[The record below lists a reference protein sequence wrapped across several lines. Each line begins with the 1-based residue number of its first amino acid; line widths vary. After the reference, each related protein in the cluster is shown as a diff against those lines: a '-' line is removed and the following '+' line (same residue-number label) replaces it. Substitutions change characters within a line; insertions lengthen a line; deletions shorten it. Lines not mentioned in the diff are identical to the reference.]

1 MIKRKYPIMVSS
13 FKVADKQEAMN
24 KIQLIKSEIVNRSI
38 PVSNYTLKYIKY
50 LILNGYTVNTGYVY
64 NGPELIMIDIDNDG
78 DIKPDYLEL
87 LSYLEKLEVIPNMI
101 FETSSSTVENPKYRL
116 LFSVEESQKI
126 PNEDIYKILAQNLT
140 QLIND
145 KYPNC
150 ADKKC
155 VDAKTIF
162 FPCTKCLYYNED
174 NHIGYNNKNLGD
186 LYNRSAYKFGLDFKR
201 YIMPLFVDL
210 NLYSNS
216 EASYTNK
223 TKMIDGMTV
232 ATNEP
237 FILYYSSSILI
248 KRNIRYRIFRASS
261 NAGYNPLDLGKV
273 GVAILKPIQLRPLV
287 LDTDLRNRIK
297 LLNIGLLFH
306 QKENI
311 FFKDIFQRR
320 NESGYIYNAIITR
333 DVNTGFYYYWL
344 YGYKEKKPFLRM
356 DIFDIIEYMT
366 GNQNYNDA
374 VEFVYNICNIKIRP
388 YDKQPYR
395 KRLTEYKKALKN
407 ISKWPVLER
416 FFNRTD
422 NLTLHILN
430 FYLDWFYDVSKNFK
444 NISRL
449 QARISYSRIYK
460 YLETHNVTRKVTD
473 DNIYDAVQRL
483 IDLQFLEKI
492 ELADYNSRYLKLN
505 DRLKPKL
512 GGANIVVLR
521 PAVYNPHMFD
531 CISEKLSRTKK
542 QDYNTFTKDI
552 KHPDFF
558 NDLIECSKELIRT
571 RANNFVT
578 TKDLYNY
585 TVDIYSKKYIKKSI
599 SNLVNHYIP
608 ILAKELNLS
617 LYWADHNL
625 TDCYEFRERIFKTRI
640 KNRMIKVLV
649 LENKDND
656 NEQFI

>member
-87 LSYLEKLEVIPNMI
+87 LSYLEKLEVTPNMI

-116 LFSVEESQKI
+116 LFSVEESQKV

-145 KYPNC
+145 KFPDC
-150 ADKKC
+150 ADVRCMNTKS
-155 VDAKTIF
+155 IF
-162 FPCTKCLYYNED
+162 FPCIKCLYYNEN
-174 NHIGYNNKNLGD
+174 NHISYNDKD
-186 LYNRSAYKFGLDFKR
+186 LDKLKRQNYKFGLDFKR
-201 YIMPLFVDL
+201 FITPLFVDL

-216 EASYTNK
+216 EASYINK
-223 TKMIDGMTV
+223 IKTIDNMIV
-232 ATNEP
+232 ATNTP
-237 FILYYSSSILI
+237 SIVYYYSSILN
-248 KRNIRYRIFRASS
+248 KKNIRYRIFRASS
-261 NAGYNPLDLGKV
+261 NAGYNPLDLTET
-273 GVAILKPIQLRPLV
+273 GVTSLRAIQLRPLV

-297 LLNIGLLFH
+297 RLNIGLLFH

-320 NESGYIYNAIITR
+320 NESDYIYNAIVTR
-333 DVNTGFYYYWL
+333 DINTGFYYYWL

-366 GNQNYNDA
+366 GNPNYNDA

-422 NLTLHILN
+422 NLTLYILS

-460 YLETHNVTRKVTD
+460 YLEAHNVTRKVTD
-473 DNIYDAVQRL
+473 DNIYDAIQRL

-492 ELADYNSRYLKLN
+492 ELADYNSRYLRLN

-558 NDLIECSKELIRT
+558 NDLIKCSKELIRN

-585 TVDIYSKKYIKKSI
+585 TAGIYSKKYIKKSI

-608 ILAKELNLS
+608 ILARELNLS

-656 NEQFI
+656 DEQFI